1 MLVVPSFS
9 YLGVL
14 SHWQRSAVVAGEA
27 REALGWKAFGSI
39 SASLD
44 NVPYLPFYRVLE
56 VAESTVGGAFLHG
69 GELWGAFASSL
80 SSSLPREKKKRR
92 KKILKGR
99 KTEGYHANL
108 LAGY

>member
-1 MLVVPSFS
+1 M
-9 YLGVL
+9 
-14 SHWQRSAVVAGEA
+14 SHWQKSAVVAGEA

-39 SASLD
+39 SASLES
-44 NVPYLPFYRVLE
+44 VPYLPFYRVLE

-92 KKILKGR
+92 KRILKGR
-99 KTEGYHANL
+99 KKGKEGERKRVPVT
-108 LAGY
+108 